1 LLEAYS
7 VDKKTVTIIIL
18 SIIILGLLVYIFG
31 ISGPNS
37 SELKRRIDSAIERSA
52 IIEKSAGRLQTANT
66 ELVNQLEE
74 ERNISTGLQTAKQES
89 DRIITALESQNREQG
104 EIIDSIKRGDS
115 DIDDTIERID
125 DRLERCQEYGRQ
137 LTEGIE

>member
-1 LLEAYS
+1 M
-7 VDKKTVTIIIL
+7 DKKTVTIIIL

-125 DRLERCQEYGRQ
+125 DRLDRCREYGRQ
-137 LTEGIE
+137 LASGAE

>member
-1 LLEAYS
+1 
-7 VDKKTVTIIIL
+7 VDKKTMAIFIL
-18 SIIILGLLVYIFG
+18 SVVIVALLTVIFG
-31 ISGPNS
+31 IQRPNS

>member
-1 LLEAYS
+1 M
-7 VDKKTVTIIIL
+7 DKKTVTIIIL